1 MPSCEDSSSL
11 MSRYPLILL
20 TLTLPFLVKVLPA
33 EAEMGLSAPMIPVTE
48 LKDVK
53 PTHWAFSALQQLQR
67 RYQCIAGYP
76 DQTFRG
82 EQPVSRYEFSA
93 LLNACITQLEA
104 SIREEEQSIIQRLQT
119 EFARELSILRG
130 RVDGATARVRELE
143 LTQFSTTTKLKGVVN
158 FGLSNSSQSGEET
171 GVVLQARSRLNFKT
185 SFTGRDL
192 LLTRLTVGN
201 STTPN
206 LANDTS
212 EVTQTHQWRGNTD
225 NELILS
231 KLSYQFPLGEDT
243 QGFLTAKGGQHADY
257 NHPAVNPF
265 FEDDNAGTTTLSTF
279 AQRNPILSLGGGS
292 GFALSHYLHDSL
304 HLGVGYYATEGN
316 NPETGLGNGS
326 YSTGARLK
334 WDATNDLSVG
344 INYLHSYFRSGD
356 FGFTD
361 GLSEGETILGT
372 SIANDR
378 LAQFP
383 TVSNA
388 YGVELFWEANSKLAL
403 SGRLGYTDVK
413 ALGEGEGELWNYS
426 VSMIFPDLGQSNN
439 LGGIIFGAQPYLGY
453 LDSAPNLPN
462 DIPWHLEG
470 FYKWQVT
477 DQVSLT
483 PGIIW
488 HLNPNQ
494 DQREADIFTSTMRMT
509 VIF

>member
-53 PTHWAFSALQQLQR
+53 PTHWAFSALQQLQE

-82 EQPVSRYEFSA
+82 EQPISRYEFSA
-93 LLNACITQLEA
+93 LLNACISQLEA

-130 RVDGATARVRELE
+130 RVDGVTARIRELE
-143 LTQFSTTTKLKGVVN
+143 LTQFSTTTKLDGVIN
-158 FGLSNSSQSGEET
+158 FALTNSAQSGEDT
-171 GVVLQARSRLNFKT
+171 GVALQARSRLNFKT

-192 LLTRLTVGN
+192 LLTRLTIGN
-201 STTPN
+201 SLTPD
-206 LANDTS
+206 LANNTS
-212 EVTQTHQWRGNTD
+212 EITQAHQWRGDTD
-225 NELILS
+225 NQVILD
-231 KLSYQFPLGEDT
+231 KLSYQFPLSDHT
-243 QGFLTAKGGQHADY
+243 SAFITAQGGQHADY
-257 NHPAVNPF
+257 NRPAVNPF
-265 FEDDNAGTTTLSTF
+265 LEDDNAGTTSLSTF

-292 GFALSHYLHDSL
+292 GVALSHYFNDSL
-304 HLGVGYYATEGN
+304 HFGVGYYAPDAE
-316 NPETGLGNGS
+316 NPDVGLGNGS
-326 YSTGARLK
+326 YSTGIRLK
-334 WDATNDLSVG
+334 WEATEDLSLGV
-344 INYLHSYFRSGD
+344 NYLHSYFQQGD

-361 GLSEGETILGT
+361 GLSERETIVGT
-372 SIANDR
+372 GVVNDT

-383 TVSNA
+383 TVTNA
-388 YGVELFWEANSKLAL
+388 YGMEVFWHPTSKLGFG
-403 SGRLGYTDVK
+403 GRLGYTDVQTFGG
-413 ALGEGEGELWNYS
+413 GEGEIWNYA
-426 VSMIFPDLGQSNN
+426 VSIVFPDLGDNNN

-453 LDSAPNLPN
+453 LESNSSLNN

-470 FYKWQVT
+470 FYKWQLN
-477 DQVSLT
+477 DQIALT

-494 DQREADIFTSTMRMT
+494 DKRQADIFTSTMRMT
-509 VIF
+509 LIF